1 MLNIRFQIDDNIM
14 AKIMISKSMMP
25 KKFAH
30 YLWDN
35 YKISYSLLIKDI
47 KSNEINNNIILELQ
61 QQDFFKISYE
71 KAKKNLERIQN
82 NWEKNSDRINLF
94 LNKIFKKEFTLDL
107 TCIIV
112 PPSLNTGT
120 SIENNQ
126 IVWGHVNGVNDNNYD
141 LVYLVHESLHS
152 YFEKNDLTHTIIE
165 NIADIELAKFLNKTN
180 SYEGHPDLKPMH
192 IKILPFWNLY
202 LNKKQEDIVRENKI
216 NNIAYNLK
224 DFVEYK
230 TKIKNLNIDEFVE
243 FLEKLNLDKLLDIKS
258 SYTIYKKS

>member
-1 MLNIRFQIDDNIM
+1 MLRIKFKNDADVL

-35 YKISYSLLIKDI
+35 CKLSYSLLLKDI
-47 KSNEINNNIILELQ
+47 KSNEIDNNIILELQ
-61 QQDFFKISYE
+61 QQDFFRNYYE

-82 NWEKNSDRINLF
+82 IWKKNSDRINSF
-94 LNKIFKKEFTLDL
+94 LKKIFKKEFTLDS
-107 TCIIV
+107 TAIIV

-120 SIENNQ
+120 SIGNNQ
-126 IVWGHVNGVNDNNYD
+126 IVWGHVNGVNDENYD

-152 YFEKNDLTHTIIE
+152 YFFKNDLTHTIIE

-202 LNKKQEDIVRENKI
+202 LNKGLEEIERENKI

>member
-107 TCIIV
+107 SCIIV

>member
-1 MLNIRFQIDDNIM
+1 MFQQCEEIMLRIKFKNDGDVLARV
-14 AKIMISKSMMP
+14 MISKSMMP

-202 LNKKQEDIVRENKI
+202 LNKGKTEIERENKI
-216 NNIAYNLK
+216 NNIFY
-224 DFVEYK
+224 D
-230 TKIKNLNIDEFVE
+230 IKNFEKYRIKMSSMNIDEFVE
-243 FLEKLNLDKLLDIKS
+243 FLLNTK
-258 SYTIYKKS
+258 

>member
-1 MLNIRFQIDDNIM
+1 MLRIKFKNDADVLARV
-14 AKIMISKSMMP
+14 MISKSMMP

-94 LNKIFKKEFTLDL
+94 LNKIFKKEFTLDS
-107 TCIIV
+107 TAIIV

-120 SIENNQ
+120 SIGNNQ
-126 IVWGHVNGVNDNNYD
+126 IVWGHVNGVNDENYD

-152 YFEKNDLTHTIIE
+152 YFFKNDLTHTIIE

-192 IKILPFWNLY
+192 IKILPFWNIY

>member
-1 MLNIRFQIDDNIM
+1 MLRIKFKNDADVLSRV
-14 AKIMISKSMMP
+14 MISKSMMP

-35 YKISYSLLIKDI
+35 CKLSYSLLLKDI
-47 KSNEINNNIILELQ
+47 KSNEIDNNIILELQ
-61 QQDFFKISYE
+61 QQDFFRNYYE

-126 IVWGHVNGVNDNNYD
+126 IVWGHVNGVNDENYD

-152 YFEKNDLTHTIIE
+152 YFFKNDLTHTIIE
-165 NIADIELAKFLNKTN
+165 NIADIELAKFLNKTGG
-180 SYEGHPDLKPMH
+180 YECHEDLKSMH

-202 LNKKQEDIVRENKI
+202 LNKGLEEIERENEI
-216 NNIAYNLK
+216 NNISYDPK
-224 DFVEYK
+224 DFEKYRD
-230 TKIKNLNIDEFVE
+230 KIRCMDIDEFVE
-243 FLEKLNLDKLLDIKS
+243 FLLNSKI
-258 SYTIYKKS
+258 

>member
-61 QQDFFKISYE
+61 QQEFFKISYE

-180 SYEGHPDLKPMH
+180 SYEGHPDLKSMH
-192 IKILPFWNLY
+192 IKILPFWNIY

-216 NNIAYNLK
+216 NNISYNLK

>member
-152 YFEKNDLTHTIIE
+152 YFKKNDLTHTIIE

>member
-1 MLNIRFQIDDNIM
+1 MLNIKFRIDPNLM
-14 AKIMISKSMMP
+14 ARVIISTSKMP
-25 KKFAH
+25 TELAN
-30 YLWDN
+30 YLWN
-35 YKISYSLLIKDI
+35 KYRLSYQILQKDLH
-47 KSNEINNNIILELQ
+47 STEIDNNIILELQ
-61 QQDFFKISYE
+61 QQKYFKTCYTE
-71 KAKKNLERIQN
+71 ADQNLQRIQHS
-82 NWEKNSDRINLF
+82 WTKNKDKINLF
-94 LNKIFKKEFTLDL
+94 LSKVFKKDFTLNV
-107 TCIIV
+107 TAIIV
-112 PPSLNTGT
+112 SPTLNCGRN
-120 SIENNQ
+120 IGDNQ
-126 IVWGHVNGVNDNNYD
+126 FIWGHVNGVNDNNYD

-202 LNKKQEDIVRENKI
+202 LNKGKTEIERENKI

>member
-35 YKISYSLLIKDI
+35 YKTSYSLLIKDI
-47 KSNEINNNIILELQ
+47 KSNEIDNNIILELQ
-61 QQDFFKISYE
+61 QQDFFRNYYE

-82 NWEKNSDRINLF
+82 IWKKNSDRINSF
-94 LNKIFKKEFTLDL
+94 LKKIFKKEFTLDS
-107 TCIIV
+107 TAIIV

-120 SIENNQ
+120 SIGNNQ
-126 IVWGHVNGVNDNNYD
+126 IVWGHVNGVNDENYD

-152 YFEKNDLTHTIIE
+152 YFFKNDLTHTIIE

-192 IKILPFWNLY
+192 IKILPFWNIY

-216 NNIAYNLK
+216 NNISYDIK
-224 DFVEYK
+224 DFEKYR
-230 TKIKNLNIDEFVE
+230 TKISRMNIDEFVE
-243 FLEKLNLDKLLDIKS
+243 FLLIQKN
-258 SYTIYKKS
+258 

>member
-165 NIADIELAKFLNKTN
+165 NIADIERAKFLNKTN

>member
-1 MLNIRFQIDDNIM
+1 MLRIKFKNDADVLSRV
-14 AKIMISKSMMP
+14 MISKSMMP

-35 YKISYSLLIKDI
+35 CKLSYSLLLKDI
-47 KSNEINNNIILELQ
+47 KSNEIDNNIILELQ
-61 QQDFFKISYE
+61 QQDFFRNYYE

-82 NWEKNSDRINLF
+82 IWKKNSDRINSF
-94 LNKIFKKEFTLDL
+94 LKKIFKKEFTLDS
-107 TCIIV
+107 TAIIV

-120 SIENNQ
+120 SIGNNQ

-165 NIADIELAKFLNKTN
+165 NIADIELAKYLNKTGG
-180 SYEGHPDLKPMH
+180 YECHEDLKSMH

-202 LNKKQEDIVRENKI
+202 LNKGKTEIERENKI
-216 NNIAYNLK
+216 NNISYDIK
-224 DFVEYK
+224 DFEKYR
-230 TKIKNLNIDEFVE
+230 TKISRMNIDEFVE
-243 FLEKLNLDKLLDIKS
+243 FLLNSNI
-258 SYTIYKKS
+258 